1 MQQDMSRSLISADT
15 DYIDDKHTGKF
26 ISNLTY
32 DVSLITSLVSTTIL
46 NLFKD
51 SLTLIGLLSVMFYQ
65 NWKLACLSII
75 VFPIAIIP
83 VRVLGKKIRN
93 VTRNLQHQ
101 VGNLASIL
109 EETFK
114 GIKNVKSFNAENFEI
129 RKISKEIS
137 FARELNFKQE
147 KITARSRPFTETL
160 GSMAA
165 GLAIFGGGIFVIN
178 DNMTA
183 GELMSFLVSLMLAYA
198 PLKNLINVNVNP
210 YQDTQTGAL
219 G

>member
-1 MQQDMSRSLISADT
+1 MIRRPPRSTPKPSSAA
-15 DYIDDKHTGKF
+15 
-26 ISNLTY
+26 S
-32 DVSLITSLVSTTIL
+32 DVY
-46 NLFKD
+46 KR
-51 SLTLIGLLSVMFYQ
+51 Q
-65 NWKLACLSII
+65 
-75 VFPIAIIP
+75 IAIIP

-165 GLAIFGGGIFVIN
+165 GLAIFGGGVFVIN

-198 PLKNLINVNVNP
+198 PLKNLINVNVTL
-210 YQDTQTGAL
+210 QSGLGAASRIFEFIDMKNNIKGGSKNL
-219 G
+219 NRFEKIEF